1 MNNATR
7 GRRGTRPV
15 GTLVP
20 IGHRHGSAVVFGTPW
35 PQYALRYVFSDMSG
49 TLIGDRAAHPAK
61 RRMPPLV
68 DDARTSAQAPRRVLY
83 VVSLF
88 PSWSETFIVREIQ
101 TLVDNGIDV
110 RILSLK
116 PPSNGLVHAEATVL
130 LGRVRQPQ
138 RLPTALWNTLRAL
151 FTHPLKLTGDAS
163 IIVAE
168 TWRTPAVMFKSLLA
182 MARGLEHLQW
192 LREFNPEFI
201 HAHWSTYPSTAAWV
215 LSRAVGCPFGFTC
228 HAHDVFV
235 NRHMLPRKI
244 ADSALAVTISQH
256 NIDWLDQN
264 VSSLTRHK
272 LKIVHCGV
280 DLEQIPW
287 RPEGRTGMH
296 ILGVGRLA
304 PEKGFATLIEALA
317 LLQAAG
323 NAFHCTLI
331 GEGPS
336 RGELQAQIDRH
347 GLQSRVALTGALPQE
362 AVRTALDQAAV
373 FVLPC
378 QIAASGSRDGIPVAL
393 MEAMAAGCPVISCPV
408 SGVPELISD
417 DVHGLLAPERDAAA
431 LAHALTRLLQD
442 ETLGRR
448 LSSAAR
454 QRIEL
459 EFDARKE
466 ALKLHRL
473 MMEAVT
479 HAA

>member
-1 MNNATR
+1 
-7 GRRGTRPV
+7 
-15 GTLVP
+15 
-20 IGHRHGSAVVFGTPW
+20 
-35 PQYALRYVFSDMSG
+35 MSG
-49 TLIGDRAAHPAK
+49 ILIGGRAARK
-61 RRMPPLV
+61 TNRRMLPPV
-68 DDARTSAQAPRRVLY
+68 DGARISAQGPRRLLY

-116 PPSNGLVHAEATVL
+116 PPSNSLVHAEAAAL

-138 RLPTALWNTLRAL
+138 RLPVALWNTLRAV
-151 FTHPLKLTGDAS
+151 FRHPLRATGDAA
-163 IIVAE
+163 IIVTE
-168 TWRTPAVMFKSLLA
+168 TWRTPTVLFKSLLA

-192 LREFNPEFI
+192 LREFDPEFI

-228 HAHDVFV
+228 HAHDIFV

-256 NIDWLDQN
+256 NIDWLDQH

-287 RPEGRTGMH
+287 RPEGRTGLR

-317 LLQAAG
+317 LLDAG
-323 NAFHCTLI
+323 GIAFHCTLI

-336 RGELQAQIDRH
+336 RGELRAQIDRH
-347 GLQSRVALTGALPQE
+347 GLHSRVAMTGALPQE
-362 AVRTALDQAAV
+362 AVRAALDEATV

-378 QIAASGSRDGIPVAL
+378 QIAANGSRDGIPVAL

-417 DVHGLLAPERDAAA
+417 GVHGLLVAEHDAAA
-431 LAHALTRLLQD
+431 LAHALKRLLQD
-442 ETLGRR
+442 ETLRRR
-448 LSSAAR
+448 LSFAAR

-473 MMEAVT
+473 MTKAVAD
-479 HAA
+479 AA